1 MNLDEFANRAMDQQK
16 HSIERMEDRSF
27 QQQLQ
32 TQNQTF
38 QAQQTDRFV
47 QAYEATN
54 KRLEEINTS
63 LREQLEQAK
72 LESAGAKRNSK
83 WATGVSIFSIIV
95 AIASVFVTA
104 FT

>member
-1 MNLDEFANRAMDQQK
+1 MNSDDFFKRMQDKSDKQHERMLDQQ
-16 HSIERMEDRSF
+16 F
-27 QQQLQ
+27 QQRLQ
-32 TQNQTF
+32 DKEQSF
-38 QAQQTDRFV
+38 QAQQTDRFI

-72 LESAGAKRNSK
+72 LEAAGAKKNSK
-83 WATGVSIFSIIV
+83 WATGVSIFSVIV